1 LAISPFSETSM
12 APKIVKSTCWPR
24 IIPNSAPNQKEAPGN
39 VVMVCFPVDDI
50 RIFISFKGRDPAKPR
65 FHFEIQRQ
73 FRQGYNWL
81 PMLEYRFL
89 NSRNSGL

>member
-1 LAISPFSETSM
+1 M
-12 APKIVKSTCWPR
+12 PKT
-24 IIPNSAPNQKEAPGN
+24 
-39 VVMVCFPVDDI
+39 
-50 RIFISFKGRDPAKPR
+50 R